1 MQPTDPVKQFIGDR
15 QIENVHTDVYS
26 YLLARHKKL
35 MIFGTPTIA
44 VCLVAS
50 LYLIVTGDHSGA
62 LEVFVWPAVT
72 LLCAI
77 GYFFATASSEMRV
90 LLFQQFATRHGM
102 TYAPGGTQY
111 NGIFMDVGNEQKSYN
126 TVHGSFDGNDFWLFN
141 FSYTLGSGKHKQYC
155 KRTVFKIVFPCEF
168 PRMTSFSDMHAFYI
182 PSDYFKNP
190 QKVVLSGDYEHFFDL
205 TVEKDFEI
213 EALQIFTPDLME
225 KVRFSKH
232 HFSLEFVGNT
242 LFVYTDHE
250 IYVREKLETMFD
262 LVCYLIKKVEPVAKK
277 MEPSLKAM
285 QQKFDVK

>member
-1 MQPTDPVKQFIGDR
+1 MQPTDPVKQFIGEH
-15 QIENVHTDVYS
+15 QIEDAHTDAYQ
-26 YLLARHKKL
+26 YLRVRYRKL
-35 MIFGTPTIA
+35 MVFGIPIA
-44 VCLVAS
+44 IVSLAVF
-50 LYLIVTGDHSGA
+50 LYLVIANDVEGA
-62 LEVFVWPAVT
+62 IEPLTWLIIAP
-72 LLCAI
+72 LLAI
-77 GYFFATASSEMRV
+77 GYFFATVSLKMRA
-90 LLFQQFATRHGM
+90 LLFEQFAARHGM
-102 TYAPGGTQY
+102 TYTSGGTQY
-111 NGIFMDVGNEQKSYN
+111 NGIFMDVGNNQKSYN

-190 QKVVLSGDYEHFFDL
+190 QKVILSGDYEHFFDL

-225 KVRFSKH
+225 KTRFTNH

-277 MEPSLKAM
+277 MGPSLKAM